1 MGSLPLG
8 TLQLPEALPLPE
20 DLASAD
26 PPPSSGLV
34 AGERGVVRSGQVRTF
49 QALRTAREPP
59 RASTGPAGKGSAR
72 PAGLGPRFPQQS
84 FRLPGLRQGSLFTLA
99 ELCKRDFISIC
110 NYTTYLCGYLS
121 LFSSLDL
128 NVEDIRVFAFHR
140 LTKV

>member
-1 MGSLPLG
+1 MGKSELSKPLE
-8 TLQLPEALPLPE
+8 QHASRRERPRALPGKAV
-20 DLASAD
+20 LA
-26 PPPSSGLV
+26 L
-34 AGERGVVRSGQVRTF
+34 QVSV
-49 QALRTAREPP
+49 QI
-59 RASTGPAGKGSAR
+59 
-72 PAGLGPRFPQQS
+72 PQQS